1 MPFLDV
7 TIQIHL
13 PSSLQH
19 DQLHE
24 KSCQIKVVYHKYD
37 VALYLLW
44 IIPFLYLNRNSISFV
59 TNAMLFCL
67 SRCHIFKNSGVML
80 FDFKF

>member
-7 TIQIHL
+7 IIQIHL

-19 DQLHE
+19 DQLQ
-24 KSCQIKVVYHKYD
+24 SCQIKVVYHKYD

-44 IIPFLYLNRNSISFV
+44 IIPFLYLNRNSIFFV
-59 TNAMLFCL
+59 TNAILFCL
-67 SRCHIFKNSGVML
+67 SCC
-80 FDFKF
+80 

>member
-7 TIQIHL
+7 IIQIHL

-19 DQLHE
+19 DQLYE

-37 VALYLLW
+37 VAFYLLW
-44 IIPFLYLNRNSISFV
+44 IIPFLYLNRNSVSFV
-59 TNAMLFCL
+59 TNVCYF
-67 SRCHIFKNSGVML
+67 V
-80 FDFKF
+80 

>member
-7 TIQIHL
+7 IIQIHR

-19 DQLHE
+19 DQLQ
-24 KSCQIKVVYHKYD
+24 SCQIKVVYHKYD

-44 IIPFLYLNRNSISFV
+44 IIPFLYLNRNSIFFV
-59 TNAMLFCL
+59 TNAILFCL
-67 SRCHIFKNSGVML
+67 SCC
-80 FDFKF
+80 